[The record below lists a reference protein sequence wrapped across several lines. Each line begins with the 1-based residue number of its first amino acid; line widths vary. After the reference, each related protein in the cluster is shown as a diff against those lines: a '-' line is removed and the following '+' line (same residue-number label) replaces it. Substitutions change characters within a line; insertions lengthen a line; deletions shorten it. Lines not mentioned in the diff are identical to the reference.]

1 MLGLG
6 NSITSGAA
14 LAETVFDLPSLE
26 LHVDTLPG
34 NVTSATVG
42 SELLVSSLTPIV
54 GSVGPRQATNA
65 NKPTHDTTNNK
76 LTFAF
81 ESTGSDVPFLELS
94 SAITLTDAFTIVFA
108 MAAHSIGELSEQAPV
123 FISNIVGSNTD
134 ANNHSNLHITADDG
148 DGHQF
153 QLKADSSASGSNL
166 SDKADGAMGENN
178 PVGNATVYAL
188 TKSAGA
194 SATVKMFSFFGS
206 SFAEEGSSTAFDED
220 IDFVITQIGGVMDG
234 TSAGSNEAQG
244 NMHFYELLVYNELL
258 TEAQIQ
264 ECFALVQAKHAD
276 L

>member
-6 NSITSGAA
+6 NSITSAGII
-14 LAETVFDLPSLE
+14 ETVFDLPSLE
-26 LHVDTLPG
+26 FHVDTLPG
-34 NVTSATVG
+34 NVVSATVG
-42 SELLVSSLTPIV
+42 SEVLVSALAPIV
-54 GSVGPRQATNA
+54 GSVQPRQVTNA

-108 MAAHSIGELSEQAPV
+108 FAAHSTGELGNPV
-123 FISNIVGSNTD
+123 PLSFSNIIGSNTD
-134 ANNHSNLHITADDG
+134 ANNHSHLQIRADDG
-148 DGHQF
+148 DAF
-153 QLKADSSASGSNL
+153 KFELRADSSASGSNL
-166 SDKADGAMGENN
+166 SDKAGDDMGEGN
-178 PVGNATVYAL
+178 PVGNPATIYAL

-194 SATVKMFSFFGS
+194 SATVKMFSFFQG
-206 SFAEEGSSTAFDED
+206 SFAEEGSSTDFDED

-234 TSAGSNEAQG
+234 TSAGSNETQG
-244 NMHFYELLVYNELL
+244 NMHFYELLVYSELL

-264 ECFALVQAKHAD
+264 ECFVLVQAKHAD

>member
-6 NSITSGAA
+6 NSITGGAA

-26 LHVDTLPG
+26 FHVDTLPG

-54 GSVGPRQATNA
+54 GSVQPRQATNA

-81 ESTGSDVPFLELS
+81 ESTGSDVPFLEMN

-108 MAAHSIGELSEQAPV
+108 FAAATDGSQTDGE
-123 FISNIVGSNTD
+123 SNIVGSNVD
-134 ANNHSNLHITADDG
+134 ANNHSHLVIRG
-148 DGHQF
+148 DGGDALQF
-153 QLKADSSASGSNL
+153 ELRADSSASGSNL
-166 SDKADGAMGENN
+166 SDKAPGDMGE
-178 PVGNATVYAL
+178 GNSLTFPAQVYAL

-194 SATVKMFSFFGS
+194 SATVKMFSFLQG

-220 IDFVITQIGGVMDG
+220 IDFVITQIGGVMG
-234 TSAGSNEAQG
+234 GASAGSNDVQG

-264 ECFALVQAKHAD
+264 ECFALVKAKHAD
-276 L
+276 LNV